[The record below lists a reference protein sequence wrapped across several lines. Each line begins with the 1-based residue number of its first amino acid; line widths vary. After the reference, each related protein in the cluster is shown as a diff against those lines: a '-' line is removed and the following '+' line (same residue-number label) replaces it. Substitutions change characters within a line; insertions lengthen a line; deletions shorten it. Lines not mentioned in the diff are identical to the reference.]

1 MMEFPAVFRVRQ
13 TFDGPV
19 VTDVADEV
27 RNQLATLSLSSIVRP
42 GQTVAVTAGSRGI
55 HQIAAILRAI
65 VAFLREL
72 GASPL
77 IVPAMGSHG
86 GGTADGQRR
95 VLEMLGVTEQYCN
108 CPIRSS
114 METVV
119 VCRAREGF
127 PVYFDRVAFEA
138 DHVLVCN
145 RIKPHTG
152 FVGDVQSGLMKMLLI
167 GLGKHAGA
175 TVYHRAIQDYSFG
188 QIVRSVSQEVLQR
201 CHIVGGLALVENAYD
216 RTAVIEAIHPVDF
229 ERREPALLRLA
240 QQWMPRLP
248 FDEAELL
255 IVDEIGKNISGTGMD
270 TNVIG
275 RKHNDHTAVGDETP
289 RIRYIFARSL
299 TAETHGNAAGLGIAE
314 FTLSRVVRAMD
325 LPATVTN
332 CLTASHPTGA
342 MIPIHFET
350 DREVLSAALGAIG
363 LRPPVDSR
371 LMWIRNT
378 LTLAEVEVSAA
389 YWQAAQNRSDLETLT
404 EPRPLPFDAEGC
416 LPDDFLTA
424 PA

>member
-1 MMEFPAVFRVRQ
+1 MMEFPPIFRVRQ

-19 VTDVADEV
+19 VVDVENEV
-27 RNQLATLSLSSIVRP
+27 RNQLAMLSLSSVIRP
-42 GQTVAVTAGSRGI
+42 GQTVAITAGSRGI
-55 HQIAAILRAI
+55 HQIAEILRI
-65 VAFLREL
+65 TVSYLREM
-72 GASPL
+72 GASPR

-86 GGTADGQRR
+86 GGTAIGQQR
-95 VLEMLGVTEQYCN
+95 VLEAMGITEQNCG
-108 CPIRSS
+108 CPIHSS

-119 VCRAREGF
+119 VCHAREGF
-127 PVYFDRVAFEA
+127 PVYFDRVAFES

-145 RIKPHTG
+145 RVKPHTG

-167 GLGKHAGA
+167 GLGKHDGA

-201 CHIVGGLALVENAYD
+201 CHILGGLAIVENAYD
-216 RTAVIEAIHPVDF
+216 QTALIEAVPPAEF
-229 ERREPALLRLA
+229 ERREPELLQLA
-240 QQWMPRLP
+240 HQWMPRLP
-248 FDEAELL
+248 FEEAEVL

-270 TNVIG
+270 TNVVG
-275 RKHNDHTAVGDETP
+275 RKHNDHTAIGDETP
-289 RIRYIFARSL
+289 QIRYIIVRNL
-299 TAETHGNAAGLGIAE
+299 TRETHGNAAGIGIAE
-314 FTLSRVVRAMD
+314 FALSRVICAMD
-325 LPATVTN
+325 VPATVTN

-342 MIPIHFET
+342 MIPVHFTT

-363 LRPPVDSR
+363 LRPPIDSR

-389 YWQAAQNRSDLETLT
+389 YWDLAQKRSDLEILT
-404 EPRPLPFDAEGC
+404 EPRPLPLSAEGQ

-424 PA
+424 RS